1 MRGFSNDY
9 PFLVSIPTSE
19 PYRSAGLTYDQKVPM
34 IQLCVYPDDCPVRT
48 QIRSSMSGFSSV
60 DDDAFPLTADVSVAL
75 NGQDFVTSSTPYY
88 IFDDNMVY
96 YEPLI
101 SGPVLGPD
109 SGGTDLTFYVPILP
123 LIDIAGYFAFMEDP
137 TTADSPIDSVV
148 IRFSAISS
156 EFVEYEPAQMK
167 SVDLSK
173 DNYLFVT
180 TPPLQAD
187 KAYDVSLSINGQDF
201 CSARVRDGRDERG
214 RGVKEHAETH
224 CSVSWRCW
232 SLSYVTATAAA
243 LQQAAP
249 PLALDP

>member
-1 MRGFSNDY
+1 M
-9 PFLVSIPTSE
+9 
-19 PYRSAGLTYDQKVPM
+19 
-34 IQLCVYPDDCPVRT
+34 VR
-48 QIRSSMSGFSSV
+48 ISS
-60 DDDAFPLTADVSVAL
+60 
-75 NGQDFVTSSTPYY
+75 SSTPYY

-101 SGPVLGPD
+101 SGPVLGLD

-137 TTADSPIDSVV
+137 TTADTPIDSVV

-201 CSARVRDGRDERG
+201 WPYNTTSADECFATQVGLEKTLRGKCISCDDDADCTSKCSG
-214 RGVKEHAETH
+214 
-224 CSVSWRCW
+224 SVAPQGSHTPLSSCDRCCIHE
-232 SLSYVTATAAA
+232 LSSMYSNFELAYADAASRTVFVGKV
-243 LQQAAP
+243 
-249 PLALDP
+249 DHS